1 MIVQASVLTTPGSQ
15 GSWLTVNVDGTRAYD
30 ALLRPG
36 QSLSW
41 QGQNEV
47 FLNIGDTSLVQLLV
61 NGQPVAGLPGN
72 VAAVPRRLTCS
83 AQGCQ

>member
-1 MIVQASVLTTPGSQ
+1 MIVQASVLTTPPSQ
-15 GSWLTVNVDGTRAYD
+15 GSWFTVNVDGTRAYD
-30 ALLRPG
+30 ALLQPG

-41 QGQNEV
+41 QAQNEV
-47 FLNIGDTSLVQLLV
+47 FLNIGDTSVVQLLV
-61 NGQPVAGLPGN
+61 NGQPIAGLPGN